1 MSIVELSRFGSSLA
15 VFDCT
20 TFGASLS
27 LRSYFPCGSSLAV
40 MGISRMCA
48 TLSILG
54 SVSFGSSLALRSF
67 FRLGSTMSCLG
78 ARLHVEGDLTVNLHD
93 STNGFQIYQSTR
105 RLSFPPES
113 AKDGSGGYGIFHGAW
128 FADLP
133 LATSDRRLKQNVVPL
148 RQTLEGSIEEL
159 RADKVRSKGI
169 KETPVAWTLREL
181 RPVSFHFKTSS
192 ADAKE
197 PSGRMR
203 MGFVAQEVEKILPNL
218 VQGDRAGQMKAL
230 LYQDLVAVVTAA
242 MQEQRANLDK
252 QDAEVIEAQVEAQ
265 LLLDEAE
272 LLSQQLDVVE
282 EGMGLRWSPPGPDP
296 NGMGDV

>member
-1 MSIVELSRFGSSLA
+1 
-15 VFDCT
+15 
-20 TFGASLS
+20 
-27 LRSYFPCGSSLAV
+27 

-54 SVSFGSSLALRSF
+54 SVSIGSTLALRNF

-78 ARLHVEGDLTVNLHD
+78 GRLHVEGDMIVALHD
-93 STNGFQIYQSTR
+93 STKGFQIHQGSR

-113 AKDGSGGYGIFHGAW
+113 AKDGSGGYGILHGAW

-148 RQTLEGSIEEL
+148 RQTLEGNMEEL
-159 RADKVRSKGI
+159 RANKARSNGI

-181 RPVSFHFKTSS
+181 RPVSFHFKASS

-197 PSGRMR
+197 LSGRMR
-203 MGFVAQEVEKILPNL
+203 MGFVAQEVERILPNL
-218 VQGDRAGQMKAL
+218 VQGNSAGQMKAL

-265 LLLDEAE
+265 QLLDEAE
-272 LLSQQLDVVE
+272 LLSQQLDIVE
-282 EGMGLRWSPPGPDP
+282 EGMGLR
-296 NGMGDV
+296 